1 VIVEHRGYQIDDNQE
16 RLDFERVHAWLA
28 STYWSPGVARERVE
42 KAARNSSLVVGVY
55 QGDEQVGYLRIVSD
69 KTTFAWVCDVFVDE
83 AHRGKGIARAMVR
96 YAQDHPD
103 HLELRRWILATR
115 DAHDVYA
122 GVGFELIPNP
132 ERWMI
137 WFPPPS
143 VAQT

>member
-1 VIVEHRGYQIDDNQE
+1 MIVEHNGYQIDDNQE

-42 KAARNSSLVVGVY
+42 KAARNSSLVVGAY
-55 QGDEQVGYLRIVSD
+55 HEEIQAGYLRIVSD

-83 AHRGKGIARAMVR
+83 DHRGKGIAKAMLR
-96 YAQDHPD
+96 YTQEHP
-103 HLELRRWILATR
+103 EFQGLRRWVLATK

-137 WFPPPS
+137 YFPPPVS
-143 VAQT
+143 QL